1 MMATKT
7 RPDIKWLLVERATLV
22 GDIAKLERRRTLL
35 DIEIARLHALVVALN
50 TSIRLTELRV
60 RPDAAGS
67 VQRHRQSYGRRGALQ
82 AFLVQT
88 LQDAADVGLSAREV
102 TRLASAHFGLDFVG
116 KAEFNSYL
124 RNSVQPR
131 LRELREKGQVE
142 NTSSTGRDATLW
154 RWKQSMLTFA
164 DLTRLADGQAAVGSG
179 GMGSEAQGAQ
189 SWP

>member
-1 MMATKT
+1 MATRT
-7 RPDIKWLLVERATLV
+7 RADIKWLLVERATLV
-22 GDIAKLERRRTLL
+22 GDLAKLEQHRTML
-35 DIEIARLHALVVALN
+35 DAEIARLHALVAALD
-50 TSIRLTELRV
+50 TSVRLVERRV

-67 VQRHRQSYGRRGALQ
+67 VQRHRQNYGRRGALQ

-88 LQDAADVGLSAREV
+88 PQDAAGVGFSAREV
-102 TRLASAHFGLDFVG
+102 TLLASAHFGLDFVS

-131 LRELREKGQVE
+131 LRELREKGQVD

-154 RWKQSMLTFA
+154 RWKRSLLTFA
-164 DLTRLADGQAAVGSG
+164 DFTRLDHGQAIVDSG
-179 GMGSEAQGAQ
+179 DTRSEAQGTQ

>member
-1 MMATKT
+1 MATKT
-7 RPDIKWLLVERATLV
+7 RSDIKWLLVERATLV
-22 GDIAKLERRRTLL
+22 GDIAQLERRRAVL
-35 DIEIARLHALVVALN
+35 DAEIARLHALVSTLD
-50 TSIRLTELRV
+50 TSIRLAERSV

-67 VQRHRQSYGRRGALQ
+67 VRRHRQNYGRRGDLQ

-88 LQDAADVGLSAREV
+88 LRNAADVGLSAREV
-102 TRLASAHFGLDFVG
+102 TLLASAHFGLEFVS

-131 LRELREKGQVE
+131 LRELRGKGQVE

-154 RWKQSMLTFA
+154 RWKRSSLTFA
-164 DLTRLADGQAAVGSG
+164 DLNRLDHGQAVVDSG
-179 GMGSEAQGAQ
+179 DTRNEAQGAQ

>member
-22 GDIAKLERRRTLL
+22 GDIAKLERRRAML
-35 DIEIARLHALVVALN
+35 DTEIARLHALVAALD
-50 TSIRLTELRV
+50 TSVRLVEERV

-67 VQRHRQSYGRRGALQ
+67 VRRHRQNYGRRGALQ
-82 AFLVQT
+82 AFIVQT
-88 LQDAADVGLSAREV
+88 LQDAAEVGLSAPEV
-102 TRLASAHFGLDFVG
+102 TLLVSAHFGLDFVS

-142 NTSSTGRDATLW
+142 NSSSTGRDATLW
-154 RWKQSMLTFA
+154 CWERSMLTFA
-164 DLTRLADGQAAVGSG
+164 DLTRLGHGQAVANSG
-179 GMGSEAQGAQ
+179 GTMSEAQGAQ